1 MGPDLLSRPR
11 RAGSVVLIYPDV
23 ERMDVDRTGKGVDGD
38 MSIRMEC
45 SFCSFDG
52 SSMVY
57 RLIPLPKPLA
67 NPSMRGTLTLTHA
80 F

>member
-1 MGPDLLSRPR
+1 
-11 RAGSVVLIYPDV
+11 
-23 ERMDVDRTGKGVDGD
+23 MDVDRTGKGVDGD